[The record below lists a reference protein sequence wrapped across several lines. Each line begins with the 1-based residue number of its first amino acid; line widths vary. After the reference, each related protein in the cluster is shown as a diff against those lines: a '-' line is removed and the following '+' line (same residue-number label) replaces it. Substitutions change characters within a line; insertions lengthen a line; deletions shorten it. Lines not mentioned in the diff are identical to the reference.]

1 MKPPPIAQVLRRIR
15 PLAVVHQVDHLRGV
29 IASEPRRSVR
39 RQELELALKDILNSE
54 IWRECPRKRG
64 QRRVRVVA
72 A

>member
-1 MKPPPIAQVLRRIR
+1 MSKPAIHEVLRRIR
-15 PLAVVHQVDHLRGV
+15 PLAVIHQVDHLRGV

-39 RQELELALKDILNSE
+39 RKELELALRDIFNSE
-54 IWRECPRKRG
+54 LWKECPRKRG